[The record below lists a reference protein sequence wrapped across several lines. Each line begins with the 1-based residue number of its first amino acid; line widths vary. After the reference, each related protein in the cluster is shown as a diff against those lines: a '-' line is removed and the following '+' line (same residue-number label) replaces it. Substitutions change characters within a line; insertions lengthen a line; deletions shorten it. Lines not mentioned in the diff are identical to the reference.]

1 MAHFENRDWDT
12 VGEGSSMPPLEFGPV
27 TMTTQVMDAS
37 GTRDLYPIHHD
48 RVFAKE
54 NGARDI
60 FLNTMW
66 YQGLLGRFVNEWG
79 GPESFVRKLS
89 FDMRATNCPGDTLT
103 VHGKILKKYDQDG
116 QKLVDLDVR
125 IDNQDDSD
133 TVTARIT
140 LELV

>member
-1 MAHFENRDWDT
+1 MAFFEDRDWDS
-12 VGEGSSMPPLEFGPV
+12 VFEGSSLQPLEFGPI

-48 RVFAKE
+48 REFAKA

-79 GPESFVRKLS
+79 GPESFIRKLS
-89 FDMRATNCPGDTLT
+89 FDMRATNCPGDQLT
-103 VHGKILKKYDQDG
+103 VRGTVTKKYEQEG

-125 IDNQDDSD
+125 IDNQIQPG

>member
-1 MAHFENRDWDT
+1 MAHFEDREWDD
-12 VGEGSSMPPLEFGPV
+12 VAEGTKLPPLEFGPI

-48 RVFAKE
+48 REFAKA

-66 YQGLLGRFVNEWG
+66 YQGLLGRYVNEWG
-79 GPESFVRKLS
+79 GPESFVRRLS
-89 FDMRATNCPGDTLT
+89 FDMRSTNCPGDTLT
-103 VHGKILKKYDQDG
+103 VRGEVTKKYEQDG

-125 IDNQDDSD
+125 IDNQNESD
-133 TVTARIT
+133 TVTARIA
-140 LELV
+140 LELL

>member
-1 MAHFENRDWDT
+1 MAFFEDRDWDT
-12 VGEGSSMPPLEFGPV
+12 VFEGAGMPPLEFGPI

-48 RVFAKE
+48 REFAKA

-79 GPESFVRKLS
+79 GPESFIRKLS

-103 VHGKILKKYDQDG
+103 VRGTVTKKYEQEG

-125 IDNQDDSD
+125 IDNQMQPD

>member
-1 MAHFENRDWDT
+1 MAFFEDRDWDT
-12 VGEGSSMPPLEFGPV
+12 VFEGASLQPLEFGPV

-48 RVFAKE
+48 REFAKA

-79 GPESFVRKLS
+79 GPESFIRKLS
-89 FDMRATNCPGDTLT
+89 FDMRATNCPGDLLT
-103 VHGKILKKYDQDG
+103 VHGTVTKKYEQEG
-116 QKLVDLDVR
+116 QKLVDLDIR
-125 IDNQDDSD
+125 IDNQLQPD

>member
-1 MAHFENRDWDT
+1 MAHFENRDWEN
-12 VGEGSSMPPLEFGPV
+12 VSEGNDMPPLEFGPI

-48 RVFAKE
+48 REFAKE
-54 NGARDI
+54 AGARDI

-79 GPESFVRKLS
+79 GPESFLRKLS

-103 VHGKILKKYDQDG
+103 VHGKVMKKYEDEG

>member
-1 MAHFENRDWDT
+1 MAFFEDRDWDT
-12 VGEGSSMPPLEFGPV
+12 VFEGASMQPLEFGPI

-48 RVFAKE
+48 REFAKA

-79 GPESFVRKLS
+79 GPESFIRKLS
-89 FDMRATNCPGDTLT
+89 FDMRATNCPGDLLT
-103 VHGKILKKYDQDG
+103 VHGTVTKKYEQEG

-125 IDNQDDSD
+125 IDNQLQPD

>member
-1 MAHFENRDWDT
+1 MAFFEDRDWDT
-12 VGEGSSMPPLEFGPV
+12 VSEGAGMPPLEFGPI

-48 RVFAKE
+48 REFAKA

-79 GPESFVRKLS
+79 GPESFIRKLS

-103 VHGKILKKYDQDG
+103 VRGTVTKKYEQEG
-116 QKLVDLDVR
+116 QRLVDLDVR
-125 IDNQDDSD
+125 IDNQLQPD